1 LALNSTK
8 IRTLGPYH
16 LLEQVGRGGMAT
28 VFKAFHPEQER
39 YVAIKV
45 MSPGM
50 AGEGQFSKRFRREAE
65 VVMRLKH
72 PHIVPV
78 EGFGEEDGFVYLV
91 MPLLKVG
98 SLTDRL
104 AKGALTPLEGARIMA
119 QISDALQFAH
129 DQGVVHR
136 DVKPSNI
143 LMDETGNALLSDFGL
158 AQIHD
163 ASVSL
168 TGSALLGTPAY
179 MSPEQARGET
189 VDARSDQY
197 SLGVILYQLSTGRLP
212 FEADTPMAVLMKHI
226 NEPLPPARM
235 NSPNVPPA
243 VERVILKATAKIPQE
258 RFASVGELNQAFQA
272 ALAHAQDPFSNPEPK
287 IQVPPSSTSIQAS
300 WSELARPKR
309 RGRRLAAA
317 LALLLLLLLACPATS
332 SGLQE
337 LLGRSASPAEGSS
350 LSMADMN
357 DPQLTALA
365 GTIEAMS
372 TELAQAGGGTLSAE
386 DIPTMVMQTLVADA
400 TGGPTNEPTDASTIL
415 TPLGGPAFTGPT
427 ETPSPGPSP
436 TPSLTPTKTKTPTPG
451 PSPTPSNTPT
461 KTLTPTP
468 GPSPTPSNTPTATPT
483 STLGPSPTS
492 TRTPT
497 PTNTATLGP
506 SPTSTRTPTPTRTG
520 LPSPS
525 VTPGMSPSPSA
536 TTPVVPTNVA
546 APTDAT
552 TVAVPTIAL
561 PTATPDVCSQL
572 DLGGLSVDGKEL
584 SVDVINNST
593 ATIKIMYVHLDWPP
607 VNVALDRIELDSET
621 IWGAGDDSPPTNITG
636 GWVPQDSRRKI
647 DPGSTETLV
656 FSFDVDA
663 LPGPYSLNLGFDPGP
678 CNLSGGL

>member
-1 LALNSTK
+1 LALNSSP

-45 MSPGM
+45 MSPAM

-78 EGFGEEDGFVYLV
+78 ESFGEQDGFVYLV

-98 SLTDRL
+98 SLADRL
-104 AKGALTPLEGARIMA
+104 GKGALTPSEGARIMA

-235 NSPNVPPA
+235 KSPNVPPA
-243 VERVILKATAKIPQE
+243 VERVILKATAKLPQE

-287 IQVPPSSTSIQAS
+287 IQVPPSSVSIQAS
-300 WSELARPKR
+300 HAELTRPKR

-337 LLGRSASPAEGSS
+337 LLGRSASPAEGSP

-372 TELAQAGGGTLSAE
+372 TELARAGGGTLSAE
-386 DIPTMVMQTLVADA
+386 DIPTMVMETLVADA
-400 TGGPTNEPTDASTIL
+400 TGGPTDEPTDASTIL

-461 KTLTPTP
+461 KTLTPTL
-468 GPSPTPSNTPTATPT
+468 GPSPTPSHTPTDTP
-483 STLGPSPTS
+483 
-492 TRTPT
+492 
-497 PTNTATLGP
+497 TATLGP
-506 SPTSTRTPTPTRTG
+506 SPTSTRTPTPTQTG
-520 LPSPS
+520 MPSATFSPS
-525 VTPGMSPSPSA
+525 ASPSPSA
-536 TTPVVPTNVA
+536 TTPVVPTTVS
-546 APTDAT
+546 APTDAP
-552 TVAVPTIAL
+552 TVMVPTVPVL
-561 PTATPDVCSQL
+561 PSPTPDVCSQL
-572 DLGGLSVDGKEL
+572 DLGGFQWTDGSQEVSIK
-584 SVDVINNST
+584 ITNNST
-593 ATIKIMYVHLDWPP
+593 VTVKIMGLRLDWPP
-607 VNVALDRIELDSET
+607 PNVKLLKIEMDGRK
-621 IWGAGDDSPPTNITG
+621 IWNNGDGSPPTYVTTGDWTGSNSDRNIG
-636 GWVPQDSRRKI
+636 PDSSK
-647 DPGSTETLV
+647 TLV
-656 FSFDVDA
+656 FFFDANA
-663 LPGPYSLNLGFDPGP
+663 LPGPYSLDLWFDASSCHLFRGP
-678 CNLSGGL
+678 

>member
-1 LALNSTK
+1 LALNSTQ

-72 PHIVPV
+72 PHIVSV

-317 LALLLLLLLACPATS
+317 LALLLLLLLACPATT

-350 LSMADMN
+350 LSIADMN

-372 TELAQAGGGTLSAE
+372 TELARAGGGTLSAE
-386 DIPTMVMQTLVADA
+386 DIPTMVMETLVADA
-400 TGGPTNEPTDASTIL
+400 TGGPTDEPTEASTIL

-451 PSPTPSNTPT
+451 PSPTPSKTST
-461 KTLTPTP
+461 KTLTPTL
-468 GPSPTPSNTPTATPT
+468 GPSPTPSHTATD
-483 STLGPSPTS
+483 
-492 TRTPT
+492 TP
-497 PTNTATLGP
+497 TATLGP
-506 SPTSTRTPTPTRTG
+506 SPTSTRTPTPTQTG
-520 LPSPS
+520 MPSATFSPS
-525 VTPGMSPSPSA
+525 ASPSPSA
-536 TTPVVPTNVA
+536 TTSTVTTPVST
-546 APTDAT
+546 PTDAAT
-552 TVAVPTIAL
+552 LAVPTVTVPIL
-561 PTATPDVCSQL
+561 PSPTPDVCSQL
-572 DLGGLSVDGKEL
+572 DLGDFQWNDGSQEV
-584 SVDVINNST
+584 S
-593 ATIKIMYVHLDWPP
+593 IKITNDHDTVTVKIMGLRLDWPP
-607 VNVALDRIELDSET
+607 PNVKLLKIELDGRK
-621 IWGAGDDSPPTNITG
+621 IWNQGDDSPPTYATG
-636 GWVPQDSRRKI
+636 DLI
-647 DPGSTETLV
+647 GSSSDKSIGPNSSKMMV
-656 FSFDVDA
+656 FFFDENA
-663 LPGPYSLNLGFDPGP
+663 LPGPYALDLWFDTSSCHLFRGP
-678 CNLSGGL
+678 

>member
-1 LALNSTK
+1 LALNSTQ

-16 LLEQVGRGGMAT
+16 LLEQVGRGGMAA

-45 MSPGM
+45 MSPAM

-78 EGFGEEDGFVYLV
+78 EGFGEDDGFVYLV

-98 SLTDRL
+98 SLADRL
-104 AKGALTPLEGARIMA
+104 GKGALTPSEGARIMA

-129 DQGVVHR
+129 DQSVVHR

-197 SLGVILYQLSTGRLP
+197 SLGVILYQLCTGELP
-212 FEADTPMAVLMKHI
+212 FEAETPMAVLMKHI

-235 NSPNVPPA
+235 RSPNVPPA
-243 VERVILKATAKIPQE
+243 VERVILKATAKLPQE
-258 RFASVGELNQAFQA
+258 RFNSVGELNQAFQA

-287 IQVPPSSTSIQAS
+287 IQIPPSSTSILAS
-300 WSELARPKR
+300 RSELARPR
-309 RGRRLAAA
+309 RSGRRLAAA

-350 LSMADMN
+350 LSVADMSG
-357 DPQLTALA
+357 PQLTALA

-372 TELAQAGGGTLSAE
+372 TELARAGGGTLSAE
-386 DIPTMVMQTLVADA
+386 DIPTMVMETLVADA
-400 TGGPTNEPTDASTIL
+400 AGGPTDEPTDASTIL
-415 TPLGGPAFTGPT
+415 TPLGGPAFTDPT
-427 ETPSPGPSP
+427 ATPSPGPSP
-436 TPSLTPTKTKTPTPG
+436 IPSLTPTKTKTPTPG

-461 KTLTPTP
+461 KTLTPT
-468 GPSPTPSNTPTATPT
+468 
-483 STLGPSPTS
+483 LGPSPTASHTS
-492 TRTPT
+492 TSTP
-497 PTNTATLGP
+497 TATLGP
-506 SPTSTRTPTPTRTG
+506 SPAPTQTG
-520 LPSPS
+520 
-525 VTPGMSPSPSA
+525 MPSA
-536 TTPVVPTNVA
+536 TVTATTNPSASPTTPVAAPTTVA
-546 APTDAT
+546 APTDAAT
-552 TVAVPTIAL
+552 AAVPTQV
-561 PTATPDVCSQL
+561 PTPTTANACSLL

-584 SVDVINNST
+584 SVDIINNST
-593 ATIKIMYVHLDWPP
+593 VTVKIMYVHLDWPP
-607 VNVALDRIELDSET
+607 VNVRLNKIELDGET
-621 IWGAGDDSPPTNITG
+621 IWDGGDNSPPTDITG
-636 GWVPQDSRRKI
+636 GWKPPDSRRKI

-656 FSFDVDA
+656 FIFDSDA
-663 LPGPYSLNLGFDPGP
+663 LPGPYSLSIGFDPP
-678 CNLSGGL
+678 CTKSGGL

>member
-1 LALNSTK
+1 LALNSTQ

-50 AGEGQFSKRFRREAE
+50 AGEGQFSKRIRREAE

-72 PHIVPV
+72 PHIVSV
-78 EGFGEEDGFVYLV
+78 ESFGEEDGFVYLV

-243 VERVILKATAKIPQE
+243 ERAILKAAKMQE
-258 RFASVGELNQAFQA
+258 RFASVGELNHFPGRAIS
-272 ALAHAQDPFSNPEPK
+272 QD
-287 IQVPPSSTSIQAS
+287 
-300 WSELARPKR
+300 R
-309 RGRRLAAA
+309 
-317 LALLLLLLLACPATS
+317 
-332 SGLQE
+332 
-337 LLGRSASPAEGSS
+337 
-350 LSMADMN
+350 
-357 DPQLTALA
+357 
-365 GTIEAMS
+365 
-372 TELAQAGGGTLSAE
+372 
-386 DIPTMVMQTLVADA
+386 
-400 TGGPTNEPTDASTIL
+400 
-415 TPLGGPAFTGPT
+415 
-427 ETPSPGPSP
+427 
-436 TPSLTPTKTKTPTPG
+436 
-451 PSPTPSNTPT
+451 
-461 KTLTPTP
+461 
-468 GPSPTPSNTPTATPT
+468 
-483 STLGPSPTS
+483 
-492 TRTPT
+492 
-497 PTNTATLGP
+497 
-506 SPTSTRTPTPTRTG
+506 
-520 LPSPS
+520 
-525 VTPGMSPSPSA
+525 
-536 TTPVVPTNVA
+536 
-546 APTDAT
+546 
-552 TVAVPTIAL
+552 
-561 PTATPDVCSQL
+561 
-572 DLGGLSVDGKEL
+572 
-584 SVDVINNST
+584 
-593 ATIKIMYVHLDWPP
+593 
-607 VNVALDRIELDSET
+607 
-621 IWGAGDDSPPTNITG
+621 SPPTSALIRHTSIRPAGPSWHGPAAGTAAG
-636 GWVPQDSRRKI
+636 GRSGPAAA
-647 DPGSTETLV
+647 G
-656 FSFDVDA
+656 A
-663 LPGPYSLNLGFDPGP
+663 AGLPGHHCRPAGIARTLRQPGRGQLALDCRHERP
-678 CNLSGGL
+678 SADCAGGHH

>member
-1 LALNSTK
+1 
-8 IRTLGPYH
+8 
-16 LLEQVGRGGMAT
+16 MAT

-45 MSPGM
+45 MSPAM

-91 MPLLKVG
+91 MPLLRVG
-98 SLTDRL
+98 SLADRL
-104 AKGALTPLEGARIMA
+104 GKGALTPSEGARIMA

-179 MSPEQARGET
+179 MSPEQARGDT

-197 SLGVILYQLSTGRLP
+197 SLGVILYQLSTGALP

-226 NEPLPPARM
+226 NQPLPPARM
-235 NSPNVPPA
+235 KSPNVPPA

-287 IQVPPSSTSIQAS
+287 IQVPPSSISIQAS
-300 WSELARPKR
+300 RSELARPKR
-309 RGRRLAAA
+309 RGRRLAVA

-332 SGLQE
+332 SALQE
-337 LLGRSASPAEGSS
+337 LLGRSASPAEGSA
-350 LSMADMN
+350 LSVADMSG
-357 DPQLTALA
+357 PQLTALA
-365 GTIEAMS
+365 GTIESMS
-372 TELAQAGGGTLSAE
+372 TELARVGGGTLSAQ
-386 DIPTMVMQTLVADA
+386 DIPTMVMETLVAGA
-400 TGGPTNEPTDASTIL
+400 TGGPTPDVSMVL
-415 TPLGGPAFTGPT
+415 TPLDGPALTGPT
-427 ETPSPGPSP
+427 ATPSPGPSP
-436 TPSLTPTKTKTPTPG
+436 TKTKTPTIG

-461 KTLTPTP
+461 KTLTPTI
-468 GPSPTPSNTPTATPT
+468 GPSPTPSHTPTHTAT

-497 PTNTATLGP
+497 PTQ
-506 SPTSTRTPTPTRTG
+506 TG
-520 LPSPS
+520 LPSATFSPS
-525 VTPGMSPSPSA
+525 ASPSPSA
-536 TTPVVPTNVA
+536 TTPVAAPTTVA
-546 APTDAT
+546 APTNAA
-552 TVAVPTIAL
+552 TVAVPTVPIL
-561 PTATPDVCSQL
+561 PSPTPDVCSQL
-572 DLGGLSVDGKEL
+572 DLGDLSVEDGSQEL
-584 SVDVINNST
+584 SVDITNNST
-593 ATIKIMYVHLDWPP
+593 ATIKIVYVHLDWPAA
-607 VNVALDRIELDSET
+607 NIRLNKIELDGEE
-621 IWGAGDDSPPTNITG
+621 IWGAGDNSPPTNITA
-636 GWVPQDSRRKI
+636 GWKPQDSRRKI
-647 DPGSTETLV
+647 DPDSTETLI
-656 FSFDVDA
+656 FFFDA
-663 LPGPYSLNLGFDPGP
+663 SAMPGPYSLGVGFDPP